1 MPKFYAY
8 GNSQN
13 LVTTETLDE
22 IIKNAGIDMTRFQ
35 VFPAYNGDSSNFAN
49 LRQIQIK
56 GKLKPNEKLAFNIN
70 LQVSGLTDQDLYNN
84 SFNNIGAWLFDSNGN
99 TASTAT
105 AYFRFANQVKSPAD
119 SDAKYLATYYSN
131 GVYTVAPEDVQNIMP
146 QMNADHEISIS
157 NFGQGPQNAHDT
169 RAYTGGSFYVN
180 LSKIK
185 EYLAN
190 LGYSVGVGAN
200 GKVVDYYAYRISG
213 TQADLVNQNGTPY
226 VPGKNQGL
234 YIQIRKVVTVDPA
247 ASDQNILTGDNYS
260 TNGIEVYDHKG
271 IIVPFDSTDIKVTSD
286 LNNEKPGVYHVTYT
300 YLPDMVSRTFTVNV
314 FELKASDATIY
325 VGQKIPTGVA
335 DYKATAL
342 DDNGNPIPVIVSVDD
357 KNQQGELANEPGDYD
372 VTFTIANGLKIKK
385 TLHVLKDRSSVTAK
399 DITIHVGDKVPD
411 ASAFGASV
419 TDEDGND
426 SNHNGQNSD
435 NGNDS
440 NHNGKV
446 SDNGKASD
454 HDSQNK
460 ETNLNGNNQ
469 DQQSKENSNN
479 NQKSGTL
486 PNTGQQNASLLELI
500 GASILEFLGLI
511 GFKKFKKN

>member
-70 LQVSGLTDQDLYNN
+70 LQASGLTDQDLYNN
-84 SFNNIGAWLFDSNGN
+84 SFNNIGAWLFDSNVN

-131 GVYTVAPEDVQNIMP
+131 GIYTVAPEDVQNIIP

-271 IIVPFDSTDIKVTSD
+271 IVVPFDSTDIKVTSD

-342 DDNGNPIPVIVSVDD
+342 DDNGNPIPVTVSVDD

-385 TLHVLKDRSSVTAK
+385 TLHVLKDQSSVTAK
-399 DITIHVGDKVPD
+399 DITIHAGDKVPD

-419 TDEDGND
+419 TDEDGKTIGVTVD
-426 SNHNGQNSD
+426 TS
-435 NGNDS
+435 
-440 NHNGKV
+440 KV
-446 SDNGKASD
+446 K
-454 HDSQNK
+454 
-460 ETNLNGNNQ
+460 
-469 DQQSKENSNN
+469 
-479 NQKSGTL
+479 
-486 PNTGQQNASLLELI
+486 
-500 GASILEFLGLI
+500 
-511 GFKKFKKN
+511 